1 MTNDVLGP
9 EEGKTLDF
17 GGFGVRFV
25 VRGEETGGA
34 FALVEH
40 PLAPRALAA
49 PLHRHS
55 REDEFS
61 YVVEGRMGALLG
73 DRVIEARPG
82 DFVFKRR
89 GEWHSFWNAGDV
101 PARLLELISPAG
113 FECYFEELA
122 DVFVRGAPRDFEA
135 IARLQER
142 YALEMDPDSVPALV
156 ERFGLR
162 PPGAP
167 AD

>member
-1 MTNDVLGP
+1 MTADVVGP
-9 EEGKTLDF
+9 QEGTTLDF
-17 GGFGVRFV
+17 GGFGVRFI
-25 VRGEETGGA
+25 VRGTETNGA

-49 PLHRHS
+49 PLHRHT

-73 DRVIEARPG
+73 DRVVEAGPG

-89 GEWHSFWNAGDV
+89 DEWHTFWNAGDE

-113 FECYFEELA
+113 FEAYFEELA
-122 DVFVRGAPRDFEA
+122 EILVPGAPPDFEA
-135 IARLQER
+135 LARLQSR
-142 YALEMDPDSVPALV
+142 YGLEMDPDSVPGLV

-167 AD
+167 AE

>member
-1 MTNDVLGP
+1 MTDVVGP
-9 EEGKTLDF
+9 GDGKVLDF
-17 GGFGVRFV
+17 GGLGVRFI
-25 VRGEETGGA
+25 VRGEDTGGA

-61 YVVEGRMGALLG
+61 YVTEGRVGALLG
-73 DRVIEARPG
+73 DRVVEAGRG

-89 GEWHSFWNAGDV
+89 DEWHSFWNAGDE
-101 PARLLELISPAG
+101 PARLLELIAPAG
-113 FECYFEELA
+113 FERYFEELA
-122 DVFVRGAPRDFEA
+122 DILVPGAPPDVEA
-135 IARLQER
+135 LARLRAR
-142 YALEMDPDSVPALV
+142 YGLEMRPETVPELV

-162 PPGAP
+162 IPDAP
-167 AD
+167 SD